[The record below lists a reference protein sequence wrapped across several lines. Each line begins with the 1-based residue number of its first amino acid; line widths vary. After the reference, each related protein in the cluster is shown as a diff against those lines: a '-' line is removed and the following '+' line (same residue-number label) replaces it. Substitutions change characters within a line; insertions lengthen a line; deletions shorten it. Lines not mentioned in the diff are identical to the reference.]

1 MSSPPRRSVRP
12 MSQWFE
18 EDQSGSTFDG
28 ESEPDTAPQ
37 DPARLAAALLLA
49 RAVEVA
55 GTTFDQAGR
64 DGVVTLITL
73 PSLDW
78 SAVVCATWAALARDN
93 QSGIDGETRLHWR
106 HKGWVAWCPA
116 ERPKRFDDGPV
127 AEGFATALYQGRH
140 CVGLAADL
148 TWLPAD
154 LVQVA
159 DFRLA
164 VPALTSVDVA
174 TLARELCGEP
184 PSISITDDEASALTP
199 RLLRLGRR
207 LDQTA
212 DDYGRRLRAALDAL
226 AASNGSS
233 KPKSAVRVD
242 PTLDRL
248 HGMDEAV
255 AWGLTVSR
263 DLQAVGRGEIS
274 WQDVDRGCLLS
285 GPPGCGKTLFASA
298 LATTCAVPLISGA
311 YGEWHA
317 SGSAHQGDFLKAMRK
332 SFAEARS
339 LAPSIL
345 FIDEI
350 DSFPNRGT
358 LTHRWADYEIQ
369 IVNALLAEID
379 GVQGRDG
386 VILVAA
392 CNHPDK
398 LDPALIRSG
407 RLDRHVRVG
416 LPDQIAL
423 VRILREH
430 LGSDLVEDDPAQA
443 ALFAAGSSGAD
454 CERFVRGARRRAR
467 EAGRS
472 MVLADL
478 LDEIG
483 GTGEASEP
491 DVWLSAV
498 HEAGHAV
505 ATCILQPGRLRSVSI
520 VGDAHHGGRTTTRQA
535 PSDYLRAADVRVQL
549 IILLAGRAAEE
560 VLLGEASS
568 GAGGSPGSDLA
579 LATELAALADMALGL
594 NSSGALLWRGMVA
607 TSDLRQVISADRD
620 LARRVQEM
628 LDGAYTAARELVGR
642 HAESIRKI
650 AIALIARRAL
660 DGADVEI
667 IVQDTVTSR
676 SE

>member
-1 MSSPPRRSVRP
+1 MSSPPRRSARP
-12 MSQWFE
+12 MTLWFDD
-18 EDQSGSTFDG
+18 DQSGSTSDG
-28 ESEPDTAPQ
+28 EGEPDAAPQ
-37 DPARLAAALLLA
+37 DPARLAAALLMA

-55 GTTFDQAGR
+55 GTTFDRAGR
-64 DGVVTLITL
+64 DGVVTLVTI

-78 SAVVCATWAALARDN
+78 SAVVVATWAALAREN
-93 QSGIDGETRLHWR
+93 QPGIDGETRLHWK

-116 ERPKRFDDGPV
+116 ERPRRFDEGAL
-127 AEGFATALYQGRH
+127 AEGFATAVCQGRH
-140 CVGLAADL
+140 CLGLTADL

-159 DFRLA
+159 DFRITL
-164 VPALTSVDVA
+164 PTLTAVDVA
-174 TLARELCGEP
+174 ALARELCGEP
-184 PSISITDDEASALTP
+184 PALGITDDEASALTP

-207 LDQTA
+207 PGQTA
-212 DDYGRRLRAALDAL
+212 DDYVRRLRAVLDGE
-226 AASNGSS
+226 ASAVGA
-233 KPKSAVRVD
+233 KKSTSTVRVD

-255 AWGLTVSR
+255 AWGLTVAK
-263 DLQAVGRGEIS
+263 DLKAVGRGEIT

-285 GPPGCGKTLFASA
+285 GPPGCGKTLFARA
-298 LATTCAVPLISGA
+298 IATTCEVPLISGA

-392 CNHPDK
+392 CNHPEK
-398 LDPALIRSG
+398 LDPALLRSG

-416 LPDQIAL
+416 LPDQAAL

-430 LGSDLVEDDPAQA
+430 LGRDLVDEDLSQA
-443 ALFAAGSSGAD
+443 ALFGAGSSGAD
-454 CERFVRGARRRAR
+454 CERFVRGARRQAR
-467 EAGRS
+467 EAGRA
-472 MVLADL
+472 MVLDDL

-483 GTGEASEP
+483 GMGGASEA
-491 DVWLSAV
+491 DVWLAAV

-505 ATCILQPGRLRSVSI
+505 ATCILHPGRLRSVSI
-520 VGDAHHGGRTTTRQA
+520 VGDARRGGRTTTRQA
-535 PSDYLRAADVRVQL
+535 PSDYLRAADVREQL
-549 IILLAGRAAEE
+549 VILLAGRAAEE
-560 VLLGEASS
+560 IILGEPSS
-568 GAGGSPGSDLA
+568 GAGGPPGSDLA
-579 LATELAALADMALGL
+579 LATELAVLADTALGL
-594 NSSGALLWRGMVA
+594 NSSSGLSWRGMVGS
-607 TSDLRQVISADRD
+607 TGLRETVTADRD
-620 LARRVQEM
+620 LARRVREA
-628 LDGAYTAARELVGR
+628 LEDAYGCARELVGR
-642 HAESIRKI
+642 SAESVRRV
-650 AIALIARRAL
+650 ATALVSRRAL
-660 DGADVEI
+660 DGAAVDA
-667 IVQDTVTSR
+667 IVR
-676 SE
+676 KF